1 MQINNTVNK
10 INKLSEFRNGNH
22 SGEYMMFLIDC
33 VDLPVSQYTNQ
44 MSIKIVVILLAG
56 EDDPVAKLEG
66 SSELLGSEHQTKQ
79 NELNFT
85 KLLQKSKTFL
95 FKERKD
101 QTSLLYWLTLSRV
114 WTGYWLSISLTLIK
128 NWWSIGRY
136 VACYLTDT
144 HMGQH
149 LD

>member
-1 MQINNTVNK
+1 MVIIQVN
-10 INKLSEFRNGNH
+10 I
-22 SGEYMMFLIDC
+22 MMFLIDC

-128 NWWSIGRY
+128 NWLSIGQY

-144 HMGQH
+144 HMSQH

>member
-1 MQINNTVNK
+1 MVIIQVN
-10 INKLSEFRNGNH
+10 I
-22 SGEYMMFLIDC
+22 MMFLIDC

-44 MSIKIVVILLAG
+44 MSFKIVVILLAG

-79 NELNFT
+79 NELNLT

-128 NWWSIGRY
+128 NWLSIGRY